1 MGLTNNT
8 RYDII
13 IEIRKENL
21 DKMNQALRF
30 FDEHDFIIVDA
41 HDEHIDLFSCNQI
54 KKSKHSG
61 LF

>member
-1 MGLTNNT
+1 
-8 RYDII
+8 
-13 IEIRKENL
+13 
-21 DKMNQALRF
+21 MNQALRF
-30 FDEHDFIIVDA
+30 FDEHDFIIVDEHDFIIVDA